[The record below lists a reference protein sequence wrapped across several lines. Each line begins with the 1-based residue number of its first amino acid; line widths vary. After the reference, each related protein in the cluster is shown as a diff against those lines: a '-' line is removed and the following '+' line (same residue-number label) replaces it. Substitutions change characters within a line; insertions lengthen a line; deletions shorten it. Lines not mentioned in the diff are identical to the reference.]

1 MKLAGLLAL
10 GVLLLAVVATG
21 VAIVWAR
28 HQDRVAFVE
37 LSKLQNERDALNVDF
52 GRLELE
58 QATWASPSRI
68 EQIARG
74 QLGMI
79 SPPASSVEMIH
90 E

>member
-1 MKLAGLLAL
+1 MRTLGILAT

-21 VAIVWAR
+21 IAVVWAR

-37 LSKLQNERDALNVDF
+37 LSNLQGRRDALNVEF